1 MKCTHKDAKRPNRH
15 ATVHAGDR
23 QNSPPPPFQSTHSYF
38 RHSPSKRGNLVSQS
52 TADCEQQ
59 VRGLLRKAGT
69 QHSSKSDS
77 WLEGKRGQL
86 WKEQT
91 QLKKQAIGNQAAKG
105 GLDFLCPV
113 VPEVGLF
120 ILHWGNCFLKEK
132 TFPVHASIQGEKYEV
147 SPLVD
152 R

>member
-1 MKCTHKDAKRPNRH
+1 MKCTYKDAKRPNRH

-105 GLDFLCPV
+105 SLTFYVQLSLKWVCLFSTGGTVFSKKRHFLYMLAFR
-113 VPEVGLF
+113 ERSTK
-120 ILHWGNCFLKEK
+120 W
-132 TFPVHASIQGEKYEV
+132 VH
-147 SPLVD
+147 
-152 R
+152 

>member
-59 VRGLLRKAGT
+59 VRGLLRKAGNTT
-69 QHSSKSDS
+69 QQQERQ
-77 WLEGKRGQL
+77 LIRREERATVKRTDTAQKASNRQSGS
-86 WKEQT
+86 
-91 QLKKQAIGNQAAKG
+91 KG
-105 GLDFLCPV
+105 GGLTFYVRLSLKWVCLFSTGGTVLSKKRHFLYMLAFR
-113 VPEVGLF
+113 ERST
-120 ILHWGNCFLKEK
+120 K
-132 TFPVHASIQGEKYEV
+132 
-147 SPLVD
+147 
-152 R
+152 

>member
-1 MKCTHKDAKRPNRH
+1 MQVT
-15 ATVHAGDR
+15 DR
-23 QNSPPPPFQSTHSYF
+23 
-38 RHSPSKRGNLVSQS
+38 
-52 TADCEQQ
+52 TA
-59 VRGLLRKAGT
+59 LLRLSSLLTLTLDTVLASGAIWFLSPQQIVSSKLGAYCGRQAT

-120 ILHWGNCFLKEK
+120 ILHRGNCFIKEK
-132 TFPVHASIQGEKYEV
+132 TFPVHASIQGEKYKV

-152 R
+152 S